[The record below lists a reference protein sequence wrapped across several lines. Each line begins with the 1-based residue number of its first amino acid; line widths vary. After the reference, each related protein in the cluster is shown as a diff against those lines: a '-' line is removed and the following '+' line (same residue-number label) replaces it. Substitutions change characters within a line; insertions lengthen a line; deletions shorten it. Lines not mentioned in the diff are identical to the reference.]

1 MRGDLCQYD
10 HGNDP
15 VVVENVGQY
24 PSGPPGPGP
33 HPMLRHP
40 PPPGHINLGI
50 PPPGFFPNRMQAPQI
65 HVRPGTMQAYRNTIL
80 HCDIFDTG
88 CS

>member
-1 MRGDLCQYD
+1 MRGDLCPYD
-10 HGNDP
+10 HGSDP

-24 PSGPPGPGP
+24 PSGPSGPSP
-33 HPMLRHP
+33 HSLLRPP

-65 HVRPGTMQAYRNTIL
+65 HVRPGTSIN
-80 HCDIFDTG
+80 CDSIHFCG
-88 CS
+88 LEESWFF